1 MSFTDFNKY
10 DGHYAILTSD
20 RLIFNAKDDNIFMMS
35 KKDIGMSAGQSFH
48 INVGPSGQQTN
59 DNYFILNCK
68 NIQFGMPD
76 NGVVEHVAKAES
88 TIAFISKLMSV
99 LNNFSNQLS
108 QAQAFGMGVSTVPSI
123 QAAAVYLQ
131 QEVKVITDKYASAT
145 TSPIKSDVT
154 KTI

>member
-48 INVGPSGQQTN
+48 INVGPSGNQTDN
-59 DNYFILNCK
+59 NYFVLNCK
-68 NIQFGMPD
+68 NIQFGMPETGT
-76 NGVVEHVAKAES
+76 NEHVAKAES
-88 TIAFISKLMSV
+88 TMKFIQELMDA
-99 LNNFSNQLS
+99 LAYFSNEMS
-108 QAQAFGMGVSTVPSI
+108 TAQSFGMGVSGAPSI
-123 QAAAVYLQ
+123 QGAAIYLSEKARIIK
-131 QEVKVITDKYASAT
+131 QEYASS

>member
-88 TIAFISKLMSV
+88 IIKFITELTDA
-99 LNNFSNQLS
+99 LAYFSNEMS
-108 QAQAFGMGVSTVPSI
+108 TAQSFGMGVSGAPSI
-123 QAAAVYLQ
+123 QGAAIYLSEKARIIK
-131 QEVKVITDKYASAT
+131 QEYASS

>member
-10 DGHYAILTSD
+10 DKHYVILTSD
-20 RLIFNAKDDNIFMMS
+20 RLIFNAKDENVFMMA
-35 KKDIGMSAGQSFH
+35 KKDIGMSAGETFH
-48 INVGPSGQQTN
+48 INVGPSGKQTN

-99 LNNFSNQLS
+99 LNNFSNQLA
-108 QAQAFGMGVSTVPSI
+108 QAQSFGMGVGTVPSV

-131 QEVKVITDKYASAT
+131 SEVQTIVDKYASS

-154 KTI
+154 STI